1 MITEKLQ
8 KKLAERKTDLLYRN
22 RHVIDPLCQNKIYV
36 SGQSCI
42 DFSSNDY
49 LGLKKH
55 PRVTEALVKA
65 CQKYGFG
72 SGASAFIS
80 GYSSLHQ
87 EVEERFARWLGVD
100 NAVLFNSGYSAN
112 LSIISALS
120 KRSDTILSDK
130 LCHASILDG
139 ITLSRAK
146 HIRYQHNNP
155 KHLEEIAARYS
166 PNLIVTESV
175 FSMEGDIAPI
185 ADLVQ
190 ISKQYCSG
198 LIIDD
203 AHGIGVIGETNKGVS
218 EQFSLN
224 QDSYTCLVMP
234 LGKAFNAIGAMVAG
248 KKENIETILQF
259 SRSYCYSTALP
270 PMICFAI
277 QTTLDV
283 IQEES
288 WRKQQLLGNISL
300 FIDYA
305 SRQGLILNSTDKTP
319 IMSVIVQGSK
329 RVLSLQKWL
338 LSKGFYV
345 SAIRPPTVPK
355 DKARLRLSINSLH
368 TQDQII
374 QLIDHIIDGL
384 KNAESRN

>member
-1 MITEKLQ
+1 MITEALQ
-8 KKLAERKTDLLYRN
+8 KKLAERKTGLLYRN
-22 RHVIDPLCQNKIYV
+22 RHVVDPFGQNKIYV
-36 SGQSCI
+36 SGQPCI

-55 PRVTEALVKA
+55 PRVTEGLFKA

-87 EVEERFARWLGVD
+87 EVEEEFAQWLGVD
-100 NAVLFNSGYSAN
+100 NAVLFSSGYSAN
-112 LSIISALS
+112 IGIISALS
-120 KRSDTILSDK
+120 KRADTILSDK

-139 ITLSRAK
+139 IALSRAK

-155 KHLEEIAARYS
+155 KHLEEIAERYS
-166 PNLIVTESV
+166 PSLIVTESI

-185 ADLVQ
+185 SDLVR
-190 ISKQYCSG
+190 IAKQYHSG

-203 AHGIGVIGETNKGVS
+203 AHGIGVLGKSGKGAS
-218 EQFSLN
+218 EHFALN
-224 QDSYTCLVMP
+224 QENYTCLVMP

-270 PMICFAI
+270 AAICFAI

-283 IQEES
+283 IKEET
-288 WRKQQLLGNISL
+288 WRQQQLLENISL

-305 SRQGLILNSTDKTP
+305 FDQGLVLHSTDKTP
-319 IMSVIVQGSK
+319 IKSVIVQGNK

-374 QLIDHIIDGL
+374 QVIDYIIEGL
-384 KNAESRN
+384 KKC